1 MPGVFIFS
9 SSMTAP
15 LTADWGAVRPMVV
28 ATYRPYELRGRH
40 QGYERMQRRIGR
52 ANWRVGS
59 DQDPVEPGRKGC
71 GRSYQPSRQ
80 PDVFALRWRALPS
93 QAPRGEGL
101 VLRKEYLS
109 GEFLEE
115 ARSEEHTSELQSLM
129 RISYAVFCLKK

>member
-1 MPGVFIFS
+1 MTAALPPEPAMEDRWDSPGVFIFS

-80 PDVFALRWRALPS
+80 PDVFALRWRA
-93 QAPRGEGL
+93 
-101 VLRKEYLS
+101 
-109 GEFLEE
+109 
-115 ARSEEHTSELQSLM
+115 RSEEHTSELQ
-129 RISYAVFCLKK
+129 

>member
-1 MPGVFIFS
+1 
-9 SSMTAP
+9 
-15 LTADWGAVRPMVV
+15 MVV
-28 ATYRPYELRGRH
+28 AKYRPYELRGRH

-93 QAPRGEGL
+93 QEQRGEGL
-101 VLRKEYLS
+101 ILRKEYLS
-109 GEFLEE
+109 
-115 ARSEEHTSELQSLM
+115 RSEEHTSELQSLM
-129 RISYAVFCLKK
+129 RISYAVFCLNKNKQRITYNA

>member
-1 MPGVFIFS
+1 
-9 SSMTAP
+9 MTAP

-93 QAPRGEGL
+93 QQQPGDCL
-101 VLRKEYLS
+101 VLRKDS
-109 GEFLEE
+109 VCGGILEE
-115 ARSEEHTSELQSLM
+115 AVPPQPVPDRQST
-129 RISYAVFCLKK
+129 V